1 MATPDYELHT
11 LAGPYAMDAVTAAE
25 GASFAAH
32 LGDCEQCRED
42 VREMREATAR
52 LGLAAAVRPRPE
64 LREQTIRAA
73 YRTSQLGPFAA
84 NEVEP
89 RGEATV
95 ASLAAAT
102 RRSRSGRRLALRLPG
117 AAVLAVA
124 AVLVVVAAVLGGM
137 TNSAMEQLHHSQQRE
152 HMIAAVLNA
161 PDAVMLTARISTGGN
176 ATVVMS
182 HRERAA
188 VLTAHG
194 LAALP
199 STEAYEIWLMGPTGP
214 RSAGMLK
221 PLAGGMAGPAI
232 VIGLRSGDM
241 IALTIE
247 PASGS
252 RTPTSV
258 LVVVFRARH

>member
-1 MATPDYELHT
+1 MTMPDHELHT
-11 LAGPYAMDAVTAAE
+11 LAGPYAMDAITAAE
-25 GASFAAH
+25 RASFTAH
-32 LGDCEQCRED
+32 LPDCEQCRED

-73 YRTSQLGPFAA
+73 FRTSQLGPFAA
-84 NEVEP
+84 SEVEP
-89 RGEATV
+89 MGEGTV
-95 ASLAAAT
+95 ASPAAAA
-102 RRSRSGRRLALRLPG
+102 RRSRARRPFPLRLP
-117 AAVLAVA
+117 AASVLAVA

-137 TNSAMEQLHHSQQRE
+137 TSSAMEQLHHSQQRD
-152 HMIAAVLNA
+152 HMIASVLNA
-161 PDAVMLTARISTGGN
+161 PDAVMLTARISTGGT

-199 STEAYEIWLMGPTGP
+199 STEAYEIWLMGPTGQ

-221 PLAGGMAGPAI
+221 PQAGGMAGPAI
-232 VIGLRSGDM
+232 VIGLRIGDV
-241 IALTIE
+241 IALTVE

-258 LVVVFRARH
+258 LVVVFRPRH